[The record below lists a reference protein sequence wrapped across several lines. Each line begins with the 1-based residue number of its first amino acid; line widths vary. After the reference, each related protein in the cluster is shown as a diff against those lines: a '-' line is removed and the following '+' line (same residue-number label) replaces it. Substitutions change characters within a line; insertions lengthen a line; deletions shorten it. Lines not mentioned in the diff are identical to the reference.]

1 VKQLKQHTEFF
12 QAYFI
17 PMSGVPQPA
26 QPSDSAR
33 KVVLVGDSGVG
44 KTSILLQLSEHLFR
58 RITTPTVGSGCY
70 VQSFKSSQGPVS
82 LQIWDTAGEERYRSF
97 TKLYSRGAEAAVIVF
112 DVADE
117 LTFQAVTDWIAV
129 VRDSAADSLLIYI
142 VGNKIDLDERV
153 VTLDQ
158 GTEFAQ
164 KHGFKY
170 YDVSAATGENIEFV
184 FTDIAEAI
192 VHAGIVPKPAE
203 VEIALEKK
211 NPGCC

>member
-1 VKQLKQHTEFF
+1 M
-12 QAYFI
+12 AA
-17 PMSGVPQPA
+17 P
-26 QPSDSAR
+26 PSDSAR

-70 VQSFKSSQGPVS
+70 VQSFKSTRGPVS

-97 TKLYSRGAEAAVIVF
+97 TKLYSRGAEVAVIVF
-112 DVADE
+112 DVTDDS
-117 LTFQAVTDWIAV
+117 TFQAVTDWIAV
-129 VRDSAADSLLIYI
+129 VHDSAPDSLMIYI

-170 YDVSAATGENIEFV
+170 YDVSAATGENIEGV

-192 VHAGIVPKPAE
+192 VHSGMTTKPVE
-203 VEIALEKK
+203 VAIASDKK
-211 NPGCC
+211 PGCC

>member
-1 VKQLKQHTEFF
+1 
-12 QAYFI
+12 
-17 PMSGVPQPA
+17 MSRAVP
-26 QPSDSAR
+26 PSDSAR

-44 KTSILLQLSEHLFR
+44 KTSILFQLSEHLFR
-58 RITTPTVGSGCY
+58 RMTTPTVDSGCY
-70 VQSFKSSQGPVS
+70 VQSFKSSHGPVS

-112 DVADE
+112 DVADDS
-117 LTFQAVTDWIAV
+117 TFQAVTDWIAV
-129 VRDSAADSLLIYI
+129 VSDSAPDSLMIYV

-158 GTEFAQ
+158 ATEFAQ

-170 YDVSAATGENIEFV
+170 YDVSAATGENIQFV

-192 VHAGIVPKPAE
+192 VHAGMAAKPVE
-203 VEIALEKK
+203 VELASEKK
-211 NPGCC
+211 PGCC